1 MLRRLFMPAAKKTP
15 SARSLAPPL
24 QLRPVSLGSQLV
36 FVLQLRVSF
45 LSTLPKKK
53 DTLKA
58 CLSFWASRAEGPL
71 HPLVI
76 QMLGGNEFRLRQG
89 FRLRRKRLYAAKA
102 APARRPVGQ
111 SSIYWGNF
119 KISILTVPSRSAPDE
134 PLRFVWRFF
143 FHCPSPPSGH
153 EAFLVP
159 EYKLSGVEFDAIIQ
173 LARAHLA
180 ESEAG

>member
-111 SSIYWGNF
+111 SSIYWGELQNIDF
-119 KISILTVPSRSAPDE
+119 NR
-134 PLRFVWRFF
+134 PLQKRARRTPAVRLALLFSL
-143 FHCPSPPSGH
+143 PLSPVGP
-153 EAFLVP
+153 
-159 EYKLSGVEFDAIIQ
+159 
-173 LARAHLA
+173 
-180 ESEAG
+180 

>member
-1 MLRRLFMPAAKKTP
+1 MPAAKKTP

-119 KISILTVPSRSAPDE
+119 KISILTVPSKRAPDE

>member
-1 MLRRLFMPAAKKTP
+1 MNSASAKVFAFGENACTP
-15 SARSLAPPL
+15 
-24 QLRPVSLGSQLV
+24 Q
-36 FVLQLRVSF
+36 
-45 LSTLPKKK
+45 
-53 DTLKA
+53 
-58 CLSFWASRAEGPL
+58 
-71 HPLVI
+71 
-76 QMLGGNEFRLRQG
+76 
-89 FRLRRKRLYAAKA
+89 KR
-102 APARRPVGQ
+102 RRPEGR
-111 SSIYWGNF
+111 SGSPLYIGGNF